1 MILVASERYKSIAKL
16 NWNESEKISGK
27 IIKIKGFPRDKK
39 VKLFWATI
47 SANRT

>member
-39 VKLFWATI
+39 VKRFWATI

>member
-1 MILVASERYKSIAKL
+1 MILVASEKSKNIGEL

-39 VKLFWATI
+39 A
-47 SANRT
+47 SANWRGLLRM